1 MTARILSA
9 TDRRMRIGLGERY
22 ADESGPGAKLLH
34 RGFFL
39 YGRNAGRNAPPAENK
54 LVQTPIGRRE
64 SGWADRVAERC
75 GWRSEWLSGTG
86 DGSSGG
92 LGGRAERETDR
103 VVERVEGW
111 IGGRADR
118 VAEHVMLCRGAGDE
132 AGQASQAIGKR

>member
-64 SGWADRVAERC
+64 SGWADRVAGLIGWEGERIER
-75 GWRSEWLSGTG
+75 RSLSCF
-86 DGSSGG
+86 
-92 LGGRAERETDR
+92 A
-103 VVERVEGW
+103 VVR
-111 IGGRADR
+111 
-118 VAEHVMLCRGAGDE
+118 GDE
-132 AGQASQAIGKR
+132 AGQASQAIGTC